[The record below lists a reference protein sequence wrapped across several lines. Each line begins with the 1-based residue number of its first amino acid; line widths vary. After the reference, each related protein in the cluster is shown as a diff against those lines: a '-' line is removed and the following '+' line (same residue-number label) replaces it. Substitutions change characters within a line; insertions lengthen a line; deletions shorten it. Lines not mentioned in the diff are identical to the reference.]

1 MWKKYW
7 ATDYDLALNDV
18 WKETRMTSKWSLRN
32 FLNRT
37 RDTNFNTG
45 QEGPGVLGTIL
56 KFASGLSMK
65 RKVNSFKKGFCH
77 RESAYAATS
86 FQLGEGSGF
95 QAIGAGIF
103 FLIEKCKKG
112 SELSWRRNIYRTF
125 LFILWVEK
133 IISFAFE
140 TSQLSWYGF
149 ANTNSTSQRNKQVI
163 NFKDMAEIEP
173 KLPYLTSS
181 CLLIYLSILPHKK
194 LCN

>member
-1 MWKKYW
+1 M
-7 ATDYDLALNDV
+7 
-18 WKETRMTSKWSLRN
+18 
-32 FLNRT
+32 
-37 RDTNFNTG
+37 
-45 QEGPGVLGTIL
+45 LGTIL

-77 RESAYAATS
+77 RKSAYAAHI
-86 FQLGEGSGF
+86 FPARGGFRFSGDWDRIF
-95 QAIGAGIF
+95 F

-112 SELSWRRNIYRTF
+112 SERSWRRNIYRTF

-140 TSQLSWYGF
+140 TCQLSWYGF

-181 CLLIYLSILPHKK
+181 CLIIYLSILPHKK